1 MLEVKDL
8 YSTVSG
14 KTILNGVN
22 LSIKPGEVHAIMGP
36 NGSGKSTLSYTLA
49 GKPNY
54 IVDSGDILFEDQSI
68 IEMLPETRAQL
79 GIFLSFQHPLEIAGV
94 RMDQFMRSA
103 YNSIQKQNNN
113 EELDV
118 LKFNRL
124 LKSKS
129 EELNVDSELIQ
140 RFVNHGFS
148 GGERK
153 KNEILQMAVLNPK
166 LMILDEPDSGLD
178 IDAVRSV
185 ADGINKLRSESKST
199 VIITHYQ
206 RILNYVIPD
215 YVHIFMDG
223 KIIQSGDKT
232 LALQVEEKGYEIFN

>member
-79 GIFLSFQHPLEIAGV
+79 GIFLSFQ
-94 RMDQFMRSA
+94 RQF
-103 YNSIQKQNNN
+103 
-113 EELDV
+113 
-118 LKFNRL
+118 
-124 LKSKS
+124 
-129 EELNVDSELIQ
+129 
-140 RFVNHGFS
+140 
-148 GGERK
+148 
-153 KNEILQMAVLNPK
+153 
-166 LMILDEPDSGLD
+166 
-178 IDAVRSV
+178 
-185 ADGINKLRSESKST
+185 
-199 VIITHYQ
+199 
-206 RILNYVIPD
+206 
-215 YVHIFMDG
+215 
-223 KIIQSGDKT
+223 
-232 LALQVEEKGYEIFN
+232 

>member
-94 RMDQFMRSA
+94 RM
-103 YNSIQKQNNN
+103 Y
-113 EELDV
+113 
-118 LKFNRL
+118 
-124 LKSKS
+124 
-129 EELNVDSELIQ
+129 
-140 RFVNHGFS
+140 
-148 GGERK
+148 
-153 KNEILQMAVLNPK
+153 
-166 LMILDEPDSGLD
+166 
-178 IDAVRSV
+178 
-185 ADGINKLRSESKST
+185 
-199 VIITHYQ
+199 
-206 RILNYVIPD
+206 
-215 YVHIFMDG
+215 
-223 KIIQSGDKT
+223 
-232 LALQVEEKGYEIFN
+232 

>member
-113 EELDV
+113 E
-118 LKFNRL
+118 R
-124 LKSKS
+124 
-129 EELNVDSELIQ
+129 
-140 RFVNHGFS
+140 
-148 GGERK
+148 
-153 KNEILQMAVLNPK
+153 LQMYRYMHPYLFLPNVKN
-166 LMILDEPDSGLD
+166 
-178 IDAVRSV
+178 VRFIRAEKRTEIS
-185 ADGINKLRSESKST
+185 RSRKE
-199 VIITHYQ
+199 
-206 RILNYVIPD
+206 
-215 YVHIFMDG
+215 
-223 KIIQSGDKT
+223 
-232 LALQVEEKGYEIFN
+232 

>member
-8 YSTVSG
+8 YSTVSD

-79 GIFLSFQHPLEIAGV
+79 GIFLSIQHPLEIAGV
-94 RMDQFMRSA
+94 RRDQFMGSA

-129 EELNVDSELIQ
+129 EELNVDSDLIQ

-153 KNEILQMAVLNPK
+153 KNEILQMAVLDPK

>member
-8 YSTVSG
+8 YSTVSD

-129 EELNVDSELIQ
+129 EELNVDSDLIQ

-153 KNEILQMAVLNPK
+153 KNEILQMAVLDPK

>member
-94 RMDQFMRSA
+94 RMDQFM
-103 YNSIQKQNNN
+103 
-113 EELDV
+113 
-118 LKFNRL
+118 
-124 LKSKS
+124 
-129 EELNVDSELIQ
+129 
-140 RFVNHGFS
+140 
-148 GGERK
+148 
-153 KNEILQMAVLNPK
+153 
-166 LMILDEPDSGLD
+166 
-178 IDAVRSV
+178 
-185 ADGINKLRSESKST
+185 T
-199 VIITHYQ
+199 VSYTH
-206 RILNYVIPD
+206 L
-215 YVHIFMDG
+215 
-223 KIIQSGDKT
+223 T
-232 LALQVEEKGYEIFN
+232 LPTKA